1 MEGGVTKNEFLTRL
15 SELGREYEVLLGAA
29 LKLEGCIHELTKE
42 LEEAEDTI
50 QQLREEL
57 AKATQAKEANT

>member
-1 MEGGVTKNEFLTRL
+1 MTKNEFLTRL
-15 SELGREYEVLLGAA
+15 SELGREYEALLGAA

-57 AKATQAKEANT
+57 AKATQAKEANA